1 MNRAAA
7 DETTEITE
15 TTDFRGEKASRE
27 GATEKTETAVERKYV
42 FRRRQATPDKD
53 TGRTGVSTNP
63 ARKGNKTVTRP
74 SSASSTADTDKEPAE
89 ATTPPIETV
98 VDSTSPTPGL
108 TKKATK
114 KTKASSATKK
124 AISKLTTAT
133 TTPSLT
139 EAAVNVTSPTARL
152 TRKPAKKTKAST
164 ATKKAIAKLSTATT
178 TSSKATINV
187 TSPPARLTK
196 KPVKETKTSR
206 ASKMPIAKLT
216 ITTTKKLAK
225 ARKKTTAQGLPP
237 ELGKR
242 PLVCAYGNGSRDA
255 MVFPTDGLC
264 DAVFFDSLYKYPGYV
279 LASVDDGSLMPL
291 RRFLNHARKYKRTR
305 FGMGVAAK
313 YVEMAKAEF
322 LSNTAERHHLPYLWA
337 NKVYDLGVLDFIPD
351 ETTTDDQVKL
361 VFDLLKDYKQLRTLI
376 PMWSG
381 LKAYVVLGIALFK
394 KYDSIY
400 EAFKSRM
407 GEKPVDVLILRT
419 HFSGRDD
426 AREDCVIQGSTY
438 WKGSLTQYH
447 PSLNYTLMYMGN
459 NKETLASTKTLIS
472 MSLAGRW
479 YRSKVG
485 GQNKSAYMIGVR
497 CKPYMSEEYLYEL
510 QSFTYITEHPSYGP
524 NHTFFDEKRFVMVS
538 YDPVK
543 GYALIFDSAATIYMK
558 MCLSYTDQGALPF
571 GLALFDAEYDDWS
584 KKVNNTGGFPLIRS
598 ARKALNDIENNTAG
612 DSTKSMKCVAPK

>member
-1 MNRAAA
+1 M
-7 DETTEITE
+7 
-15 TTDFRGEKASRE
+15 
-27 GATEKTETAVERKYV
+27 
-42 FRRRQATPDKD
+42 
-53 TGRTGVSTNP
+53 
-63 ARKGNKTVTRP
+63 
-74 SSASSTADTDKEPAE
+74 
-89 ATTPPIETV
+89 
-98 VDSTSPTPGL
+98 
-108 TKKATK
+108 
-114 KTKASSATKK
+114 
-124 AISKLTTAT
+124 
-133 TTPSLT
+133 PSLT
-139 EAAVNVTSPTARL
+139 EAAFNATAPTARL
-152 TRKPAKKTKAST
+152 TRKPAKKTTAST
-164 ATKKAIAKLSTATT
+164 ATKKPIAKLSTATT
-178 TSSKATINV
+178 TSSTAETTVNV

-216 ITTTKKLAK
+216 VTTTKKPAK
-225 ARKKTTAQGLPP
+225 ATTKTPAQGLPP

-255 MVFPTDGLC
+255 LVFPTDGLC

-279 LASVDDGSLMPL
+279 LASVDNGSLVPL

-322 LSNTAERHHLPYLWA
+322 LSNTAERHYLPYLWA

-351 ETTTDDQVKL
+351 ETTKDDQVKL
-361 VFDLLKDYKQLRTLI
+361 IFDLLKDYKLLQTLI

-381 LKAYVVLGIALFK
+381 PKAYVVLGIALFK

-400 EAFKSRM
+400 EAFKGRM
-407 GEKPVDVLILRT
+407 REKPVDVLILRT

-459 NKETLASTKTLIS
+459 NKENLASTKPLIS

-497 CKPYMSEEYLYEL
+497 CKPYESEEYLYEL
-510 QSFTYITEHPSYGP
+510 QGFTYIAEHPSYGP

-543 GYALIFDSAATIYMK
+543 AYALIFDSAATIYMK
-558 MCLSYTDQGALPF
+558 MCLSYADQGALPF

-598 ARKALNDIENNTAG
+598 ARKALKDIENNTAG